1 MPFSGYW
8 YYIESIEVRREIN
21 LSDDG
26 SSDHTKLDAV
36 FLYMGI
42 LDSYEAVGTELI
54 GSNVLDEH
62 VLPRMVYYVKEFL
75 PEIFS
80 ARSDVAS
87 LTTELKSFLLDF
99 SSRVHSAISSESG
112 EQFSMEEIWKLRAA
126 IFGYESVFIDIL
138 GDAAIKDYVFIRM
151 SDILASYLP
160 NSLLDPGIPL
170 KDKLEAYA
178 EYIRSNG
185 FVQYARVNIGKNEI
199 TVATNKCEF
208 AKIHDSEAYTNL
220 NVRFCPW
227 GMIAS
232 AIIAGH
238 EGTETILKSSVFTT
252 RGSVS
257 EIEPK

>member
-1 MPFSGYW
+1 MTEPSPK
-8 YYIESIEVRREIN
+8 
-21 LSDDG
+21 D
-26 SSDHTKLDAV
+26 SSKLDAV

-42 LDSYEAVGTELI
+42 LDAYEAVGTELI

-75 PEIFS
+75 PEIFTG
-80 ARSDVAS
+80 RTDNVG
-87 LTTELKSFLLDF
+87 LTAELKTFLVDL
-99 SSRVHSAISSESG
+99 SSRVHGAQSGGSG
-112 EQFSMEEIWKLRAA
+112 ELFTMEEIWKLRAA

-160 NSLLDPGIPL
+160 SSLVDPSIPL
-170 KDKLEAYA
+170 HDKLQAYV
-178 EYIRSNG
+178 EYIRNHG
-185 FVQYARVNIGKNEI
+185 FVEYARVRIGKNEI
-199 TVATNKCEF
+199 VVAANKCEF

-238 EGTETILKSSVFTT
+238 EGSETVLKSSTFTT